1 MQAIPYQK
9 KGNAKALIVTDWP
22 KPEIQEDEVLIEVKA
37 FGLNYADIMARN
49 GLYPDAPKFPF
60 VPGYE
65 VAGLVA
71 ETGGQVT
78 EYKKGDRV
86 IGFTDFGGYAQ
97 YSKASVMGTV
107 KMPDE
112 MSFTDA
118 AAIPVNYAT
127 AYHAL
132 FHTGLLIKGSRV
144 LIHAAAG
151 GVGLA
156 AMQLAKLYECEIF
169 ATAGSARKLAL
180 CKEMGAHYA
189 INYREEDFVKKV
201 KMITND
207 QGVDIVL
214 DSIGGST
221 LKKDFEILRTNGRVA
236 AFGVASLSN
245 RSLGTLFQTIPN
257 VFDMLTISGIDLLS
271 RSLGFYGINMK
282 TIGDKNPALLRASMD
297 AVMKLFAENKLQS
310 HVHKVFPW
318 GEIAEAHELLE
329 SRKSTGKIVLTVD

>member
-1 MQAIPYQK
+1 MQAIPYLK
-9 KGNAKALIVTDWP
+9 KSKATNLNVAEWT
-22 KPEIQEDEVLIEVKA
+22 KPTIKEDEVLIQVKA

-60 VPGYE
+60 IPGYE
-65 VAGLVA
+65 VAGLVE
-71 ETGGQVT
+71 ETGSQVT

-97 YSKASVMGTV
+97 YSKASVMGTI
-107 KMPDE
+107 KMPDD

-156 AMQLAKLYECEIF
+156 AMQLANLYDCEIY

-180 CKEMGAHYA
+180 CKEMGAHYV
-189 INYREEDFVKKV
+189 INYQEEDFVKEI
-201 KMITND
+201 KMITNN

-221 LKKDFEILRTNGRVA
+221 IKKDFEILRTNGRVA

-245 RSLGTLFQTIPN
+245 RGLGTLFQTIPN

-297 AVMKLFAENKLQS
+297 AVMKLFAEKKLQS

-318 GEIAEAHELLE
+318 EEIAEAHELLE
-329 SRKSTGKIVLTVD
+329 SRKSTGKIVLSID